1 MSFAG
6 LKHIF
11 NATQYSLAGLIV
23 LLREQAA
30 RLEVGM
36 LASSLVV
43 LLALGGR
50 FSDYLVVVLIF
61 CVTFSVEATN
71 TAIESLVDHLSPEKS
86 DFARDTKDLGSTSVF
101 FLLIAN
107 GLFLSAVFA
116 RFMGLVTW

>member
-1 MSFAG
+1 MSIVG

-11 NATQYSLAGLIV
+11 NATQYSMAGLIV

-36 LASSLVV
+36 FLGSLVV
-43 LLALGGR
+43 LMLLGGR

-61 CVTFSVEATN
+61 CVTLSVEATN

-101 FLLIAN
+101 FLLVAN

-116 RFMGLVTW
+116 RFMGWVSW

>member
-1 MSFAG
+1 MSTAG
-6 LKHIF
+6 IRHIF
-11 NATQYSLAGLIV
+11 NATQYSVAGLIV
-23 LLREQAA
+23 LLREKAA

-36 LASSLVV
+36 LVGSVAM
-43 LLALGGR
+43 LLLLNGR
-50 FSDYLVVVLIF
+50 FTDYLVVALLF
-61 CVTFSVEATN
+61 CVTFSVESTN

-116 RFMGLVTW
+116 RFMDWVVW